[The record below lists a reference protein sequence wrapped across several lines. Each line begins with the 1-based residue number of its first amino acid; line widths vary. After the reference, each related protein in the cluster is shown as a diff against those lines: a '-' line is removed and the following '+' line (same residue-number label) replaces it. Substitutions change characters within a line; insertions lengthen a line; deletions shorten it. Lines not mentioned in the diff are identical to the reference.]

1 MKAPNP
7 MRETILFYRKKRTVR
22 DIVLAGQKLAEELIE
37 KAWELE
43 QGLQKLE
50 ELVAD
55 FSSSD

>member
-1 MKAPNP
+1 